1 MDLHKQNVYSQPF
14 KELPAMLIDHGAVGG
29 QVLLIT
35 GVFLYNVNRTR
46 CQKLLQQEIY
56 RSLFLASNTVRSSI

>member
-35 GVFLYNVNRTR
+35 GVFFVQR
-46 CQKLLQQEIY
+46 K
-56 RSLFLASNTVRSSI
+56 